1 VEILLQVAAALLVGA
16 ISGAVA
22 SWLTLR
28 VRFERFV
35 SMDEERNLARNEWR
49 QSTEKRL
56 NSHAKDIKNM
66 SNHEFRMSKLEAE
79 NERYRN
85 EWHKFSNDK
94 MKSIE
99 EIYDE
104 KIERITDKLE
114 RWKDEMIRK

>member
-1 VEILLQVAAALLVGA
+1 
-16 ISGAVA
+16 
-22 SWLTLR
+22 
-28 VRFERFV
+28 
-35 SMDEERNLARNEWR
+35 
-49 QSTEKRL
+49 
-56 NSHAKDIKNM
+56 M
-66 SNHEFRMSKLEAE
+66 SNHEFRMAKLEAE

-114 RWKDEMIRK
+114 RWKDEMVRR